1 MRKIV
6 LVLSL
11 FVATSMG
18 ANAYVDNM
26 YMTTEQYM
34 MNTGYSK
41 EMSNMMAVTN
51 QDPYRKPATE
61 TKSSIWHRIYN
72 YVAPGVNTNMDF
84 YNHNINYEKPNWKDF

>member
-6 LVLSL
+6 LLLSV
-11 FVATSMG
+11 FIATSMG

-41 EMSNMMAVTN
+41 EMSKMINITN
-51 QDPYRKPATE
+51 QDPYREPTDSDEGKF
-61 TKSSIWHRIYN
+61 WDRVYN
-72 YVAPGVNTNMDF
+72 YILHLDEIYKF
-84 YNHNINYEKPNWKDF
+84 IN

>member
-6 LVLSL
+6 LILSV
-11 FVATSMG
+11 FIATSMG
-18 ANAYVDNM
+18 ANAYIDNM

-41 EMSNMMAVTN
+41 EMTKMMGVVN
-51 QDPYRKPATE
+51 QDPYREPTE
-61 TKSSIWHRIYN
+61 GTKVKFWDKVYN
-72 YVAPGVNTNMDF
+72 YIAPGVNTDMDF

>member
-1 MRKIV
+1 MKKIV
-6 LVLSL
+6 LILSL
-11 FVATSMG
+11 FLATSIG

-41 EMSNMMAVTN
+41 EMSTMMSVVN
-51 QDPYRKPATE
+51 QDPYREPETE

-72 YVAPGVNTNMDF
+72 YVAPGVNTGMDF
-84 YNHNINYEKPNWKDF
+84 YNHNINYTKPNWKDF